1 MFVKGFLCWRR
12 FAMRV
17 RVDDRSYPDTP
28 AIVEA
33 GDDVLTRDFY
43 TLLPQI
49 RLTGDSTGRL
59 IQPEP
64 RAEVTLDGND
74 VANLVECAIRHPS
87 PNMRT
92 AVLAA
97 IRNHPDTFREIFRFG
112 LTAPA
117 GFPEI
122 QGIVAKELDKCLPRL
137 DSPAS
142 KGVGPTVET
151 LLPRMPLPAHL
162 RGRKE

>member
-1 MFVKGFLCWRR
+1 
-12 FAMRV
+12 MRV

-33 GDDVLTRDFY
+33 GDDMLTRDYY

-49 RLTGDSTGRL
+49 RLTGESTGRL

-74 VANLVECAIRHPS
+74 VANLVECAIRHPA
-87 PNMRT
+87 PNMRS

-112 LTAPA
+112 LTAPV

-122 QGIVAKELDKCLPRL
+122 QRIVAEELDKCMPRL

-142 KGVGPTVET
+142 KGVGPTAETPTAET